1 MRKTVPIA
9 LFRTLAVLLLLVV
22 CTDLFAGAGHT
33 NYALSAQE
41 LKELVEWVVG
51 LGAKAVLVI
60 YSCAAL
66 LSMYSIATIY
76 IKIQTGD
83 SGFTKSIVMLI
94 GSAIFIVSAVKVI
107 PAMFHLGNQASTFWD
122 SAFAPMW

>member
-1 MRKTVPIA
+1 MRKMPSTPLVRA
-9 LFRTLAVLLLLVV
+9 LVLLLFLTV
-22 CTDLFAGAGHT
+22 CTDMFAGAGHT
-33 NYALSAQE
+33 NYKMSAQE
-41 LKELVEWVVG
+41 LQNLVEWVVG

-122 SAFAPMW
+122 SAFAHMW

>member
-1 MRKTVPIA
+1 MRKMLSTPLVRA
-9 LFRTLAVLLLLVV
+9 LVLLLFLTV
-22 CTDLFAGAGHT
+22 CTDMFAGAGHT
-33 NYALSAQE
+33 DYKMSAQE
-41 LKELVEWVVG
+41 LQKLVEWVVG
-51 LGAKAVLVI
+51 LGGASVMVI

-83 SGFTKSIVMLI
+83 SGFTKSIIMLI

-107 PAMFHLGNQASTFWD
+107 PAMFHLGNDASTRWSEVFSPFW
-122 SAFAPMW
+122 